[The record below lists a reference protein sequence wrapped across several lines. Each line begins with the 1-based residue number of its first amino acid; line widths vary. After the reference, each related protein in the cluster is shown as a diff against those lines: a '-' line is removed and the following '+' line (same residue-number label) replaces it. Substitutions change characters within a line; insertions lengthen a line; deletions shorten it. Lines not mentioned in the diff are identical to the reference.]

1 MDLENPYLRACNGES
16 NHSLSSVTFGAPSVV
31 WDRLYYLSRGMHSP
45 TTLTGKKFR
54 DRHPQEKRPY
64 MYILR
69 PLFNSTSGSH
79 LLRTIEYCLCLGYQ
93 ATHLV
98 NKQTFS
104 PSSSKASKSFSTKKM
119 MHRSN
124 FQGVYFALSLR
135 IRMIM
140 RGKALVYRKKEKHGR
155 FILSRTQCCL
165 YSWPGCQSTLFPH
178 WFPEHQLSA

>member
-45 TTLTGKKFR
+45 TTLTGKSSEIGIQWI
-54 DRHPQEKRPY
+54 PQENRPN
-64 MYILR
+64 MYIQGVLR

-104 PSSSKASKSFSTKKM
+104 PSSSKASKSFSTKKIM
-119 MHRSN
+119 DRSN
-124 FQGVYFALSLR
+124 FQDAYFALSFR
-135 IRMIM
+135 IRMII
-140 RGKALVYRKKEKHGR
+140 RGKGFSV
-155 FILSRTQCCL
+155 
-165 YSWPGCQSTLFPH
+165 
-178 WFPEHQLSA
+178 